1 MVLMVM
7 QPISVC
13 YCIAFIVQKTKRA
26 IKTNAQAFS
35 FVFLIPSFVHLFHL
49 PSILCWIERL
59 QGLVCCNKIA
69 LLSKHAAIEMAEF
82 MTLASTTGLQQRIT
96 SMKALEV
103 FCYVFFYFRF
113 VVSCVSLAIVSFM
126 CVSISHTGTQECGTL
141 KKTNFCRNQN
151 Y

>member
-103 FCYVFFYFRF
+103 FCYVFLFPFRCILCFTCHCVFHVRFYK
-113 VVSCVSLAIVSFM
+113 
-126 CVSISHTGTQECGTL
+126 SHWYTGMRNA
-141 KKTNFCRNQN
+141 KKNQFL
-151 Y
+151 